1 MPVSTT
7 STKRRPH
14 RWLAAEPHT
23 STQENDML
31 QVDIQH
37 AVEKAIR
44 DVADEWDLALPPLR
58 PDSELVDELGFSSM
72 TVVSLTM
79 NLEEELGVDP
89 FADRSVMLTAM
100 RTIQDLCD
108 VYGRALAAAAP
119 ASAASI

>member
-1 MPVSTT
+1 
-7 STKRRPH
+7 
-14 RWLAAEPHT
+14 
-23 STQENDML
+23 ML
-31 QVDIQH
+31 QVDIQT

-44 DVADEWDLALPPLR
+44 DVADEWDLELPPLR

-89 FADRSVMLTAM
+89 FADRSVMLTDM

-108 VYGRALAAAAP
+108 VYGRALGAADP